1 MHGYLSRGD
10 KTMTLISIYVDGSG
24 LRGEP
29 DVAMHSLDQEKKKAV
44 LKQMYEKAVS
54 WNLQFFRSDE
64 YLPIV
69 TPESREYADYYFEDN
84 VTPARMM
91 EVYGAVMHGSVFPE
105 AIRSVAST
113 FKIDDSDVQKI
124 LKPHINQLHEWR
136 KQYFVL
142 STMSGTPVLV
152 SRTNLGTYSGKKV
165 VGRESVKDKQ
175 TAYFVQ
181 THFQDEKGK
190 IITIQVW
197 GKPFKEDFIGFLD
210 ATEHLV
216 KGYDELTEGIRTLD
230 YGSTMRENRLREVEK
245 VNEEYHIKLR
255 GVLPGEKMPEGT
267 AYGGRGHEII
277 IIRYNDNKYAAIET
291 VGLFDD
297 YTVDFRDITKEQFEQ
312 ARQTAV
318 AEKKDKMDVID
329 IVKTE
334 QILKKEFSV
343 LRIFSQEPLEQD
355 GSLVAADAKTL
366 KTIVILNY
374 YGHTERVADGETRQ
388 EALIKILPNTYRIIL
403 NEAEFRNGIPQDW
416 LTKSTENTPD
426 INRVITIVKSFVRSK
441 AKAGI

>member
-10 KTMTLISIYVDGSG
+10 EKTMTQISIYVDGSG

-69 TPESREYADYYFEDN
+69 TPESREYADYYFEDD
-84 VTPARMM
+84 VTPKRMM
-91 EVYGAVMHGSVFPE
+91 EVYGAVMRDLVFPE

-124 LKPHINQLHEWR
+124 LQPHINQLREWR

-152 SRTNLGTYSGKKV
+152 GKSNLITYSGKKV
-165 VGRESVKDKQ
+165 VGRESVKDKL

-197 GKPFKEDFIGFLD
+197 GKPYKDDFIGFLD
-210 ATEHLV
+210 ATERLV

-230 YGSTMRENRLREVEK
+230 YGSTMSENRLREVEK

-255 GVLPGEKMPEGT
+255 GVLPGEMMPEGI

-297 YTVDFRDITKEQFEQ
+297 YTVEFKDITKEQFEQ
-312 ARQTAV
+312 A
-318 AEKKDKMDVID
+318 
-329 IVKTE
+329 
-334 QILKKEFSV
+334 
-343 LRIFSQEPLEQD
+343 
-355 GSLVAADAKTL
+355 
-366 KTIVILNY
+366 
-374 YGHTERVADGETRQ
+374 
-388 EALIKILPNTYRIIL
+388 
-403 NEAEFRNGIPQDW
+403 
-416 LTKSTENTPD
+416 
-426 INRVITIVKSFVRSK
+426 
-441 AKAGI
+441 KAGI